1 MEGVNSFEKGLH
13 RTNSPVEQP
22 EGSYVDAYN
31 WIRNDS
37 GRLVNEELEEVIKE
51 LTDAK
56 GYKFLGSCPVNNSFV
71 CFFKQNANN
80 GNFYSEIGVF
90 ENGVYTRVFN
100 DFFTNPFYSLN
111 FNNPIDSVARIVS
124 TGDTV
129 VYFVE
134 EGNPPRRFNL
144 TAFQNLGPSQ
154 YTSEL
159 YNTVEDWN
167 LQLTF
172 KMPYANYSV
181 ERNGTLPTGTY
192 SFAFRYATDENNKT
206 TFNIPS
212 RFFNI
217 ANNSQDNNDTVTGD
231 LPQTSSNQN
240 IVMSL
245 QNLDTNYPYIEVVV
259 ITYLGLTNV
268 LSIKSLGLF
277 ENKNNLQ
284 INFNS
289 ASQYLQDVSEGVLL
303 EMPINVNSAS
313 CIEQKDNIL
322 ILSNITSKKY
332 DVGFQKDVANN
343 IKLYWEIEQ
352 KPVDVRRNITGVR
365 QGGSLCWPVGNQGFE
380 DIADITRRYGSIYGT
395 QDRPSVSRDQNF
407 QQSNVY
413 QNPQVLKGFQ
423 RGEVYSFSITPIYK
437 DGSVGFAYH
446 IPGNLY
452 PSTNQ
457 PTLKVWESFYTY
469 TEMYQKADLTGPI
482 RHHQMPDY
490 DETGYIGDVDYV
502 NILKVK
508 ATNINFT
515 TEQLNN
521 IQGYII
527 GYQPRNN
534 DVNTRIIDNGFSRP
548 YLQNQYNKDK
558 YIGTL
563 WTGSV
568 VHVEK
573 LGEGST
579 DESRASY
586 TWSTNWS
593 ENQEYA
599 MYHSPDS
606 LLDKQK
612 IKAGYK
618 IQRVGYG
625 NNLILHSGNSALDS
639 TYFEQ
644 YTNKGNDPYYV
655 KMTLPICTN
664 NSPSAENVN
673 LYVNMFFEFNEFV
686 FNKGSLTNIDTAEY
700 VPFVGA
706 ENPITIDNK
715 ISIKYC
721 SEYIHLK
728 TRFSHFYDPTSISQS
743 NYFLDYQYYISQI
756 EGFGEPDDG
765 SYIFNPSLNRVT
777 YNDNTQRIGINLC
790 RIINENPQ
798 QYGTL
803 ENSEY
808 TPAVVVL
815 GNIPTETILEGDVY
829 ISKYFFNMYDDLI
842 GSTTSEHVSGH
853 SMMGIYVE
861 SKNNY
866 ALRHTEDGK
875 VPFYPN
881 YKYFV
886 NDDEANYGMF
896 DNEWFK
902 VTTGYNKQYSSLTGL
917 KLSFPKPLFFS
928 EITNYNNRSIYSNQ
942 SFESELVDQYRI
954 FSANSFHDIPRHRGV
969 IKDTFVF
976 NNNFY
981 HHTEYGLWLSYFN
994 PNTLQN
1000 TSQGEVVLGN
1010 AGIFRIPSKL
1020 VLDIKGGYM
1029 GTNDKSG
1036 INTPFGRVFLD
1047 HYQGKIFLLA
1057 DESPIEISDL
1067 GLFSFFRN
1075 DFINTTD
1082 KYIMGY
1088 DWANKRLLIS
1098 QVGKKAISF
1107 YPKTQTWTSLHDFAP
1122 EAYLTINGQ
1131 SYAWKDANTCF
1142 YNINNSVRKNS
1153 YITFVENT
1161 QPDAFK
1167 RFDRIEMN
1175 TMSGGNQGLY
1185 SPGFVEPDSYIF
1197 KNESFSK
1204 IHCWTD
1210 RQNTTELDFKY
1221 SHDYNTN
1228 FLYSYDPTV
1237 VAVNYY
1243 KSSFHAELPLDAV
1256 KNPYAN
1262 IFDTTSNTDITA
1274 DFRAHMKGKFLYT
1287 KLSYNN
1293 TSPLV
1298 LNYVK
1303 TIFKST
1309 VA

>member
-1 MEGVNSFEKGLH
+1 MEGINRFEKGLH

-37 GRLVNEELEEVIKE
+37 GRLVNEELEEVIKK

-56 GYKFLGSCPVNNSFV
+56 GYEFLGSCPVNNSFI
-71 CFFKQNANN
+71 CFFKQNAND
-80 GNFYSEIGVF
+80 GNFYSEIGLF

-100 DFFTNPFYSLN
+100 DFFTNPSYLLN
-111 FNNPIDSVARIVS
+111 FNNHIDSVARIVS
-124 TGDTV
+124 TGDTI

-134 EGNPPRRFNL
+134 EGNKPRRFNL
-144 TAFQNLGPSQ
+144 TAFQNEVNP

-172 KMPYANYSV
+172 KMPYATYSV

-289 ASQYLQDVSEGVLL
+289 ASQYLQDVSESALL
-303 EMPINVNSAS
+303 EMPINVNSAT

-332 DVGFQKDVANN
+332 DVGFQEFVANN
-343 IKLYWEIEQ
+343 INLSWEIEK
-352 KPVDVRRNITGVR
+352 KPVDIRRNITGVR
-365 QGGSLCWPVGNQGFE
+365 KINGSLNWPQFFLGSG
-380 DIADITRRYGSIYGT
+380 TRQYSYIYGT
-395 QDRPSVSRDQNF
+395 QSKDEISRDQNF

-413 QNPQVLKGFQ
+413 QDPQVLKGFQ

-437 DGSVGFAYH
+437 DGSIGFAYH
-446 IPGNLY
+446 IPGNL
-452 PSTNQ
+452 TANGTQ
-457 PTLKVWESFYTY
+457 LKAWKSDYEYTPIY
-469 TEMYQKADLTGPI
+469 KKANLIGPI

-490 DETGYIGDVDYV
+490 NECGYVGDTDYI

-508 ATNINFT
+508 VTNINFT
-515 TEQLNN
+515 DEQKRN

-534 DVNTRIIDNGFSRP
+534 EVNTRIVDNGFSRP
-548 YLQNQYNKDK
+548 YLQNEFNKDK

-568 VHVEK
+568 IHVEN
-573 LGEGST
+573 LGSNDT
-579 DESRASY
+579 DESRSAY
-586 TWSTNWS
+586 TWATNWS
-593 ENQEYA
+593 GNQEYV

-618 IQRVGYG
+618 VERVGYG
-625 NNLILHSGNSALDS
+625 NNVIIHSGNKTVDKN
-639 TYFEQ
+639 YFEQ
-644 YTNKGNDPYYV
+644 YINKGDTPYYV

-664 NSPSAENVN
+664 SNDNVTDAK
-673 LYVNMFFEFNEFV
+673 LYVNMFFEFNDFV
-686 FNKGSLTNIDTAEY
+686 SNKGNLVRIDTAEY
-700 VPFVGA
+700 VPFIGA

-715 ISIKYC
+715 ISLKYS

-728 TRFSHFYDPTSISQS
+728 TESSHFYDPNSISQS
-743 NYFLDYQYYISQI
+743 GYFLDIQYSIDQIKNAESQ
-756 EGFGEPDDG
+756 D
-765 SYIFNPSLNRVT
+765 SAKIFNPAIGYILG
-777 YNDNTQRIGINLC
+777 DNTQRIGINLC
-790 RIINENPQ
+790 RIINDNPQ

-815 GNIPTETILEGDVY
+815 GNIPTETYLEGDVY
-829 ISKYFFNMYDDLI
+829 ISKYFFNLNDSLLGKDE
-842 GSTTSEHVSGH
+842 SEKVDGH

-881 YKYFV
+881 YKYLS
-886 NDDEANYGMF
+886 NTDEANYGMF
-896 DNEWFK
+896 DNDWYK
-902 VTTGYNKQYSSLTGL
+902 VSTGYNKQYSSLTGV
-917 KLSFPKPLFFS
+917 KVNFPKPLFFN
-928 EITNYNNRSIYSNQ
+928 EIVNYNNRSIYSNQ

-969 IKDTFVF
+969 ITDTFVF
-976 NNNFY
+976 NNNFF

-994 PNTLQN
+994 PNTIQS
-1000 TSQGEVVLGN
+1000 TTQGDVVLGN

-1020 VLDIKGGYM
+1020 ILDIKGGYM

-1036 INTPFGRVFLD
+1036 TNTPFGRVFLD
-1047 HYQGKIFLLA
+1047 HYQGKVFLFA
-1057 DESPIEISDL
+1057 GESPTEISDL
-1067 GLFSFFRN
+1067 GLFSFFR
-1075 DFINTTD
+1075 DFVNTTD
-1082 KYIMGY
+1082 KYTMGY
-1088 DWANKRLLIS
+1088 DWANKRLLINNIT
-1098 QVGKKAISF
+1098 QEKAISY
-1107 YPKTQTWTSLHDFAP
+1107 YPKTETWTSLHDFSP
-1122 EAYLTINGQ
+1122 NGYLTLNGE
-1131 SYAWKDANTCF
+1131 SYAWKDSTNSF
-1142 YNINNSVRKNS
+1142 YNLKNANGIRKEA
-1153 YITFVENT
+1153 YVTLVTNT

-1175 TMSGGNQGLY
+1175 TMSGGKGGLY
-1185 SPGFVEPDSYIF
+1185 SPGSVPNPDNYVFIN
-1197 KNESFSK
+1197 KSFTT

-1210 RQNTTELDFKY
+1210 RQNSTELPFLY
-1221 SHDYNTN
+1221 SHDYNIMSQ
-1228 FLYSYDPTV
+1228 YYEDQVP
-1237 VAVNYY
+1237 ANYY
-1243 KSSFHAELPLDAV
+1243 RSSFHAELPLDAV
-1256 KNPYAN
+1256 LDPYAN
-1262 IFDTTSNTDITA
+1262 IFDEANNTSTSTE
-1274 DFRAHMKGKFLYT
+1274 FKSHFKGKFLYT
-1287 KLSYNN
+1287 KLSYKESN
-1293 TSPLV
+1293 PLV

-1303 TIFKST
+1303 TFFKPS

>member
-1 MEGVNSFEKGLH
+1 MEGLNSFEKGLH
-13 RTNSPVEQP
+13 RSNSPAEQP

-37 GRLVNEELEEVIKE
+37 GRLVNEELEEVIKK

-56 GYKFLGSCPVNNSFV
+56 GYEFLGSCPVNNSFV

-80 GNFYSEIGVF
+80 GNFYSEIGIF
-90 ENGVYTRVFN
+90 ENGTYTRVFN
-100 DFFTNPFYSLN
+100 DFFTNPSYSLN
-111 FNNPIDSVARIVS
+111 FTNSIDSVARIVS
-124 TGDTV
+124 TGDTI

-134 EGNPPRRFNL
+134 EDNKPRRFNL
-144 TAFQNLGPSQ
+144 TAFQNEVNP

-172 KMPYANYSV
+172 KMPYATYSV
-181 ERNGTLPTGTY
+181 QRNGTLPTGTY

-217 ANNSQDNNDTVTGD
+217 ANSSQDNNDTVTGD

-245 QNLDTNYPYIEVVV
+245 QNLDTNYPYVEVVV
-259 ITYLGLTNV
+259 ITYLGITNV

-289 ASQYLQDVSEGVLL
+289 ASQYLQDVSESALL
-303 EMPINVNSAS
+303 EMPINVNSAT
-313 CIEQKDNIL
+313 CVEQKDNIL
-322 ILSNITSKKY
+322 ILSNITSKKF
-332 DVGFQKDVANN
+332 DSGFQKDVANN
-343 IKLYWEIEQ
+343 IKLYWTTEQ
-352 KPVDVRRNITGVR
+352 VPVDNRRNITGVR
-365 QGGSLCWPVGNQGFE
+365 QGGSLCWPVGNYAIGGI
-380 DIADITRRYGSIYGT
+380 DSTRRYGDMYGT
-395 QDRPSVSRDQNF
+395 QDRPSESRDQNF

-413 QNPQVLKGFQ
+413 QDPQILKGFQ

-446 IPGNLY
+446 IPGNTT
-452 PSTNQ
+452 PNVNQ
-457 PTLKVWESFYTY
+457 PTLKVWESDYTY
-469 TEMYQKADLTGPI
+469 TQMYEDTGLIGKI

-490 DETGYIGDVDYV
+490 NECGYVGDADYV
-502 NILKVK
+502 YILKVQV
-508 ATNINFT
+508 ANINFT
-515 TEQLNN
+515 PEQLNN

-527 GYQPRNN
+527 GYQPRNS

-548 YLQNQYNKDK
+548 YLKNEYSDK

-568 VHVEK
+568 IHVEK
-573 LGEGST
+573 LGSNNT
-579 DESRASY
+579 DESTSSY

-593 ENQEYA
+593 NNQEYA

-618 IQRVGYG
+618 VERVGYG

-644 YTNKGNDPYYV
+644 YINKGDPPYYV

-664 NSPSAENVN
+664 NASGANNSY
-673 LYVNMFFEFNEFV
+673 LYTNMFFEFNEFV
-686 FNKGSLTNIDTAEY
+686 SNKGNPINIDSAEY
-700 VPFVGA
+700 VPFIGD

-715 ISIKYC
+715 ISITYS

-728 TRFSHFYDPTSISQS
+728 TNGSHFFDNTSFSDKK
-743 NYFLDYQYYISQI
+743 YFLDPQYFISQL
-756 EGFGEPDDG
+756 EGHGNQNG
-765 SYIFNPSLNRVT
+765 ASIHNPSLNRV
-777 YNDNTQRIGINLC
+777 NDNTQRIGINLC
-790 RIINENPQ
+790 RIVNENPQ
-798 QYGTL
+798 QYGIL
-803 ENSEY
+803 ENAEY
-808 TPAVVVL
+808 TPAIVVL
-815 GNIPTETILEGDVY
+815 GNIVTNTIIEGDVY
-829 ISKYFFNMYDDLI
+829 ISKYFFNIFDKLN
-842 GSTTSEHVSGH
+842 GRTSNETIEGH
-853 SMMGIYVE
+853 SMMGMYVE

-886 NDDEANYGMF
+886 TPSTNTTTPGMF
-896 DNEWFK
+896 NLDWYK
-902 VTTGYNKQYSSLTGL
+902 VSTGYNKQYSSLTGV
-917 KLSFPKPLFFS
+917 KLNFPKPLFFN
-928 EITNYNNRSIYSNQ
+928 EIVNYNNRSIYSNQ

-994 PNTLQN
+994 PNTIQS
-1000 TSQGEVVLGN
+1000 TTQGDVVLGN

-1020 VLDIKGGYM
+1020 ILDIKGGYM

-1036 INTPFGRVFLD
+1036 TNTPFGRVFLD
-1047 HYQGKIFLLA
+1047 HYQGKVFLFA
-1057 DESPIEISDL
+1057 GEAPTEISDL
-1067 GLFSFFRN
+1067 GLFSFFR
-1075 DFINTTD
+1075 DFVNTTD
-1082 KYIMGY
+1082 EYTMGY
-1088 DWANKRLLIS
+1088 DWANKRLLINNIT
-1098 QVGKKAISF
+1098 QEKAISY
-1107 YPKTQTWTSLHDFAP
+1107 YPKTETWTSLHDFSP
-1122 EAYLTINGQ
+1122 NGYLTLNGE
-1131 SYAWKDANTCF
+1131 SYAWKDSTNSF
-1142 YNINNSVRKNS
+1142 YNLKNANGIRKEA
-1153 YITFVENT
+1153 YVTLVTNT

-1175 TMSGGNQGLY
+1175 TMSGGKGGLY
-1185 SPGFVEPDSYIF
+1185 FPGSVPNPDNYVFIN
-1197 KNESFSK
+1197 KSFTT

-1210 RQNTTELDFKY
+1210 RQNSTELPFLY
-1221 SHDYNTN
+1221 SHDYNIMSQ
-1228 FLYSYDPTV
+1228 YYEDQIP
-1237 VAVNYY
+1237 ANYY
-1243 KSSFHAELPLDAV
+1243 RSSFHAELPLDAV
-1256 KNPYAN
+1256 LDPYQD
-1262 IFDTTSNTDITA
+1262 IFDEANNVSTSTE
-1274 DFRAHMKGKFLYT
+1274 FKAHFKGKFLYT
-1287 KLSYNN
+1287 KLSYKESN
-1293 TSPLV
+1293 PLV

-1303 TIFKST
+1303 TFFKPS